1 MNYLWEHPEA
11 RFTHAEIWF
20 FKMWWYEQTYET
32 QTRFRKLVDEGRWE
46 FVNGGWV
53 ASDEA
58 CPIYEDLLLN
68 LVVGHAWLKENL
80 NVVPKFGWHVDAFG
94 HSNVMNYIF

>member
-1 MNYLWEHPEA
+1 V
-11 RFTHAEIWF
+11 
-20 FKMWWYEQTYET
+20 K
-32 QTRFRKLVDEGRWE
+32 EGRWE

-58 CPIYEDLLLN
+58 CPIYEDLLQN
-68 LVVGHAWLKENL
+68 LITGHMWLRDTFGI
-80 NVVPKFGWHVDAFG
+80 VPRIGWHCDAFG

>member
-1 MNYLWEHPEA
+1 MEYYNGAVDGILTNVVNYLWKYPDA

-20 FKMWWYEQTYET
+20 FQTWWKRQNNDIKGKMQ
-32 QTRFRKLVDEGRWE
+32 FLVREGRFE

-58 CPIYEDLLLN
+58 CPIYEDLI
-68 LVVGHAWLKENL
+68 ENM
-80 NVVPKFGWHVDAFG
+80 AFG
-94 HSNVMNYIF
+94 H

>member
-1 MNYLWEHPEA
+1 MSNVTEHLWANPQA

-20 FKMWWYEQTYET
+20 FKQWWDLQNSTTRQIFT
-32 QTRFRKLVDEGRWE
+32 QLVNEKRFE

-58 CPIYEDLLLN
+58 CPIYEDLIEN
-68 LVVGHAWLKENL
+68 MVVGH
-80 NVVPKFGWHVDAFG
+80 
-94 HSNVMNYIF
+94 

>member
-1 MNYLWEHPEA
+1 MTTARDYFDLAVNEILTSVTQHLWTHPTA

-20 FKMWWYEQTYET
+20 FKQWWDIQNATTREIFT
-32 QTRFRKLVDEGRWE
+32 QLVNEGRFE

-58 CPIYEDLLLN
+58 CPIYEDLIEN
-68 LVVGHAWLKENL
+68 IVIGH
-80 NVVPKFGWHVDAFG
+80 
-94 HSNVMNYIF
+94 